1 MVGFE
6 KLKGELDA
14 LGAKVFAASVD
25 PIDKAREVAA
35 EVSFPVGYGVTR
47 EIADKL
53 GSWWEDRRSIIQ
65 PAEFVLGADGKVL
78 ASSYSD
84 GPIGRIDAADV
95 IKMINFREAQLRK

>member
-1 MVGFE
+1 LVGFE
-6 KLKGELDA
+6 KLRAELDA

-25 PIDKAREVAA
+25 PIDKAGEVAA

-53 GSWWEDRRSIIQ
+53 GSWWEERRSIIQ
-65 PAEFVLGADGKVL
+65 PSEFIIDASGKIL

-95 IKMINFREAQLRK
+95 VKWINFREAQLRK

>member
-1 MVGFE
+1 MTVLPPTVGRLRE
-6 KLKGELDA
+6 AQGRI
-14 LGAKVFAASVD
+14 GRG
-25 PIDKAREVAA
+25 PIDKAGEVAA

-53 GSWWEDRRSIIQ
+53 GSWWEERRSIIQ
-65 PAEFVLGADGKVL
+65 PSEFIIDASGKVL

-95 IKMINFREAQLRK
+95 IKWINFREAQLRK

>member
-47 EIADKL
+47 AIAEKL

-65 PAEFVLGADGKVL
+65 PSEFVLGADGKIL